1 MISIITFTMGRPK
14 YLMDLINSVMETNCF
29 FQDFEHLIFYQGIKP
44 TEEENNFFNG
54 NCKGYPLRV
63 IKLVHNYGPGIGST
77 IAKDFINKKTKRVM
91 RADDD
96 CILRS
101 PKYLSHVIEISNLI
115 PNSVFS
121 PFPVGLINNLG
132 GSAKTYDRFVKHG
145 PILDTYYT
153 FRPVNHVGGFARI
166 CPIDLFMEC
175 NWPEENLVGTSGNE
189 DGYFSNFVR
198 SKNIPMYYLENAL
211 IVEHNESTLGQHERY
226 KEYFKDGRF

>member
-14 YLMDLINSVMETNCF
+14 YLRALINSVMETNSF
-29 FQDFEHLIFYQGIKP
+29 FQDFEHLVFYQGIKP
-44 TEEENNFFNG
+44 TKEEKQYFED
-54 NCKGYPLRV
+54 NCVGYPLKV
-63 IKLVHNYGPGIGST
+63 IELDKNYGPGVGSNL
-77 IAKDFINKKTKRVM
+77 AKKHINEKSKRVM

-96 CILRS
+96 CVFRS
-101 PKYLSHVIEISNLI
+101 PLYLSHVIEISGLI

-132 GSAKTYDRFVKHG
+132 GPQAISDRFVKYSK
-145 PILDTYYT
+145 ILDTYYT

-166 CPIDLFMEC
+166 CPTDLFMGC
-175 NWPEENLVGTSGNE
+175 TWPEENLVGTSGNE
-189 DGYFSNFVR
+189 DGYFSNYVK